1 MTKVFEFGEPQLL
14 MTICGKNYTVR
25 ADGHTAAICGSIL
38 EEAKLRLDKVR
49 AKSTEAEVSDK
60 GICRF
65 FKTSIERLLCPG
77 AVDEIFKDR
86 EQNLSDMAELLCF
99 IVAGIRD
106 GYIEGNQ

>member
-1 MTKVFEFGEPQLL
+1 MTKVFEFDEPQLS
-14 MTICGKNYTVR
+14 MTICGKNYTVK
-25 ADGHTAAICGSIL
+25 ADGHTAEICGSIL
-38 EEAKLRLDKVR
+38 EEAKARLDKVR
-49 AKSTEAEVSDK
+49 AKSSDAEASDK

-106 GYIEGNQ
+106 GYLEGHK